1 MRKDLASSENA
12 LNFTCIICSKEK
24 ELVSVGICDH
34 RRVCSYCAMKSRLHY
49 DYKKCPICLKIL
61 DEIYICEFNDKT
73 PYQTLITKKDEFY
86 KDEEFEKCGIYY
98 TTEEGKE
105 EALNLRGFNC
115 PIRNCHSESFENIN
129 SLSEHLNK
137 VHEKYYCQYCL
148 KENKLFLSEMNIYNQ
163 SNLNDH
169 IKYGE
174 YDNNNLVSP
183 PHPSCPFDDS
193 TFYNDGQLFTHMNS
207 SHFICQLCKDKQN
220 IIFYPELKNLLAH
233 YKSNHFCCPYEE
245 CLADIYIVFTKK
257 SELISH
263 LITKHNIQNAN
274 EKLNKL
280 IYDRQ
285 NDEKKEIHHEKGEF
299 NFSEYVKD
307 LKEQSEYYRNSN
319 KNKFVNLNDKYNDE
333 GIEIEY
339 KYVDDNHNH
348 DNYNNYNNSGYKKNR
363 GNDYYGRGGKNHKR
377 GGKNNYNNHNNDW
390 NNKSNQNHINEY
402 NEQND
407 NNNNDSS
414 DYSNKNG
421 QKNYKGKYYNNKE
434 GGNYHK
440 HKKYIDYSILF
451 SFYLTVI
458 KEIITNKIK
467 TENIEDKLVRLP
479 KERIYQITIMIDKL
493 ESYDKL
499 LELTYLNYFGI
510 EFDIHEK
517 LKNAISSST
526 PENEKTF
533 KEIIENLELK
543 NQLIIY
549 KYLDICT
556 KKVNNSFYRLDLEQ
570 INEDLYEDFC
580 EREKE
585 EEHKVLDKYERIKR
599 NRQACL
605 KAQLNMGIKMSK
617 QDKKV
622 SEINKNNKKEDK
634 KEGEPLINK
643 PKSKI
648 SKLLNND
655 DTDIKENNNNIDKKG
670 KKKKGKG
677 HFVDFN
683 IRDFI

>member
-1 MRKDLASSENA
+1 MSKELASSQNA
-12 LNFTCIICSKEK
+12 SNFICIICGKEK
-24 ELVSVGICDH
+24 ELDSVGICDH
-34 RRVCSYCAMKSRLHY
+34 RSVCSFCAMKSRLLY

-98 TTEEGKE
+98 TTKEGKE

-137 VHEKYYCQYCL
+137 VHKCFYCQYCL

-163 SNLNDH
+163 SKLNDH

-183 PHPSCPFDDS
+183 PHPSCPFDDL

-207 SHFICQLCKDKQN
+207 IHFICQLCKAKEN
-220 IIFYPELKNLLAH
+220 IIFFSELKNLLAH

-245 CLADIYIVFTKK
+245 CLSDIYIVFTKK

-263 LITKHNIQNAN
+263 LITKHNIEITN
-274 EKLNKL
+274 ERLNKL
-280 IYDRQ
+280 IFERQ
-285 NDEKKEIHHEKGEF
+285 NDEKEEIHHEKGEF

-319 KNKFVNLNDKYNDE
+319 KNDDE

-339 KYVDDNHNH
+339 KYLDDYHNH
-348 DNYNNYNNSGYKKNR
+348 DNFDNFNNSGYKKNR
-363 GNDYYGRGGKNHKR
+363 GNDYYGRGGKYHKR
-377 GGKNNYNNHNNDW
+377 EGKNNNNNHNNDRD
-390 NNKSNQNHINEY
+390 NKSNQNHINEY
-402 NEQND
+402 NDLND
-407 NNNNDSS
+407 SNNNNNNN
-414 DYSNKNG
+414 YSNKNG

-440 HKKYIDYSILF
+440 HKKYIDYYILF
-451 SFYLTVI
+451 SFYLTII
-458 KEIITNKIK
+458 KEIITNKII

-493 ESYDKL
+493 ESYNKL
-499 LELTYLNYFGI
+499 LQLTYLNFFGI
-510 EFDIHEK
+510 DLDIQEQ
-517 LKNAISSST
+517 LKCAISSNT
-526 PENEKTF
+526 PENEKSF
-533 KEIIENLELK
+533 KKIIENLELK
-543 NQLIIY
+543 SQLIIY

-580 EREKE
+580 ERKNEK
-585 EEHKVLDKYERIKR
+585 EEHKVMDGCEIIKR
-599 NRQACL
+599 KRQACL
-605 KAQLNMGIKMSK
+605 MAQLNMGVKMSK

-622 SEINKNNKKEDK
+622 NEINNNKKKEDK
-634 KEGEPLINK
+634 KEGEPSINK

-655 DTDIKENNNNIDKKG
+655 DIENKEKNNNIVKKG
-670 KKKKGKG
+670 KKKKIKG

>member
-1 MRKDLASSENA
+1 MSKELASSQNA
-12 LNFTCIICSKEK
+12 SNFICIICGKEK

-34 RRVCSYCAMKSRLHY
+34 RSVCSFCAMKSRLLY

-98 TTEEGKE
+98 TTKEGKE

-137 VHEKYYCQYCL
+137 VHKCFYCQYCL

-163 SNLNDH
+163 SKLNDH

-183 PHPSCPFDDS
+183 PHPSCPFDDL

-207 SHFICQLCKDKQN
+207 IHFICQLCKAKEN
-220 IIFYPELKNLLAH
+220 IIFFSELKNLLAH

-245 CLADIYIVFTKK
+245 CLSDIYIVFTTK

-263 LITKHNIQNAN
+263 LITKHNIEINN
-274 EKLNKL
+274 ERLNKL
-280 IYDRQ
+280 IFESQ

-319 KNKFVNLNDKYNDE
+319 KNNDE

-339 KYVDDNHNH
+339 KYLDDNHNH
-348 DNYNNYNNSGYKKNR
+348 DNFNNFNNSGYKKNR
-363 GNDYYGRGGKNHKR
+363 GNDYYGRGGKYHKR
-377 GGKNNYNNHNNDW
+377 EGKNNYNNHNNDRD
-390 NNKSNQNHINEY
+390 NKSNQNHINEY
-402 NEQND
+402 NALND
-407 NNNNDSS
+407 NNNNNSNN
-414 DYSNKNG
+414 YSNKNG

-451 SFYLTVI
+451 SFYLTII

-493 ESYDKL
+493 ESYNRL
-499 LELTYLNYFGI
+499 LQLTYLNFFGI
-510 EFDIHEK
+510 DLAIQEQ
-517 LKNAISSST
+517 LKCAISSNT
-526 PENEKTF
+526 PENEKIF
-533 KEIIENLELK
+533 KEIIKNLELK
-543 NQLIIY
+543 SQLIIY

-580 EREKE
+580 ERKNKK
-585 EEHKVLDKYERIKR
+585 EEHKVMDRYEIIKR
-599 NRQACL
+599 KRQACL
-605 KAQLNMGIKMSK
+605 MAQLNMGVKMSK

-622 SEINKNNKKEDK
+622 NETNYNKKKEDK
-634 KEGEPLINK
+634 NEGEPSINK

-648 SKLLNND
+648 SNLLNND
-655 DTDIKENNNNIDKKG
+655 DIENKEKNNNIGKKG
-670 KKKKGKG
+670 KKKKIKG

-683 IRDFI
+683 IRDFT

>member
-1 MRKDLASSENA
+1 MSKELASSQNA
-12 LNFTCIICSKEK
+12 SNFICIICGKEK

-34 RRVCSYCAMKSRLHY
+34 RSVCSFCAMKSRLLY

-98 TTEEGKE
+98 TTKEGKE

-137 VHEKYYCQYCL
+137 VHKCFYCQYCL

-163 SNLNDH
+163 SKLNDH

-183 PHPSCPFDDS
+183 PHPSCPFDDL

-207 SHFICQLCKDKQN
+207 IHFICQLCKAKEN
-220 IIFYPELKNLLAH
+220 IIFFSELKNLLAH

-245 CLADIYIVFTKK
+245 CLSDIYIVFTKK

-263 LITKHNIQNAN
+263 LITKHNIEITN
-274 EKLNKL
+274 ERLNKL
-280 IYDRQ
+280 IFERQ
-285 NDEKKEIHHEKGEF
+285 NDEKEEIHHEKGEF

-319 KNKFVNLNDKYNDE
+319 KNNDE

-339 KYVDDNHNH
+339 KYLDDYHNH
-348 DNYNNYNNSGYKKNR
+348 DNLDNFNNSGYKKNR
-363 GNDYYGRGGKNHKR
+363 GNDYYGRGGKYHKR
-377 GGKNNYNNHNNDW
+377 EGKNNYNNHNNDRD
-390 NNKSNQNHINEY
+390 NKSYQNHINEY
-402 NEQND
+402 NALND
-407 NNNNDSS
+407 NNNNNSNN
-414 DYSNKNG
+414 YSNKNG

-451 SFYLTVI
+451 SFYLTII

-479 KERIYQITIMIDKL
+479 KERIYQITLMIDKL
-493 ESYDKL
+493 ESYNKL
-499 LELTYLNYFGI
+499 LQLTYLNFFGI
-510 EFDIHEK
+510 DLAIQEQ
-517 LKNAISSST
+517 LKCAISSNT
-526 PENEKTF
+526 PENEKIF
-533 KEIIENLELK
+533 KEIIKNLELK
-543 NQLIIY
+543 SQLIIY

-580 EREKE
+580 ERKNKK
-585 EEHKVLDKYERIKR
+585 EEHKVMDRYEIIKR
-599 NRQACL
+599 KRQACL
-605 KAQLNMGIKMSK
+605 MTQLNMGVKMSK

-622 SEINKNNKKEDK
+622 NETNYNKKKEDK
-634 KEGEPLINK
+634 KEGEPSINK

-648 SKLLNND
+648 SNLLNND
-655 DTDIKENNNNIDKKG
+655 DIENKEKNNNIGKKG
-670 KKKKGKG
+670 KKKKIKG